1 MTRSLL
7 LLVAPLLMLPK
18 TSVAQ
23 SQAPAAA
30 TPAAAVPPTAPV
42 VRVGEAERDQA
53 RQLYDEAIQY
63 GKKGE
68 YRKARAS
75 LSAAWSL
82 IKTWEIAVNLGSAE
96 MRLGRYRDAAE
107 HLAWGIRDG
116 SKKEGQNYAPLV
128 KAKSLLAEAA
138 THVGQVKL
146 VADEPGASIL
156 VDEEVVGKSPLSDP
170 IFLDPGEH
178 VITALPGNPELVS
191 LKLEVRV
198 QPGDALERY
207 LRFTPA
213 PPKIAEA
220 SDPPLTPAS
229 SGHGFF
235 QAKTMVPITLGGLTA
250 ISGGIA
256 LAFTIKASAA
266 NSAATD
272 WALRTGGNCDL
283 PSPECAGLADARERR
298 NDANRIANVAWV
310 GAGTLGIA
318 TLITAVFWPK
328 SSSTSTARAGIRI
341 LPRTGDDMRGV
352 LVTGVF
358 E

>member
-1 MTRSLL
+1 MTPRSLL
-7 LLVAPLLMLPK
+7 LLVVPLLLSPK

-23 SQAPAAA
+23 SQPVA
-30 TPAAAVPPTAPV
+30 APV

-53 RQLYDEAIQY
+53 RALYDEAIQY

-68 YRKARAS
+68 YRKAKAS

-107 HLAWGIRDG
+107 HLTWGIRDG
-116 SKKEGQNYAPLV
+116 SAKEGESYAPLV
-128 KAKSLLAEAA
+128 KARSLLAEAM

-146 VADEPGASIL
+146 HSDSPGASIL
-156 VDEEVVGKSPLSDP
+156 VDEEVVGRAPLTDP
-170 IFLDPGEH
+170 LYLDPGEH
-178 VITALPGNPELVS
+178 VITALPANPELVS
-191 LKLEVRV
+191 LKLDVRV
-198 QPGDALERY
+198 QPGDSLERY
-207 LRFTPA
+207 LRFTPS
-213 PPKIAEA
+213 PQKTAEEP
-220 SDPPLTPAS
+220 DPVLEKTAS
-229 SGHGFF
+229 SGGSFF
-235 QAKTMVPITLGGLTA
+235 EARTLVPVTLGGLTA
-250 ISGGIA
+250 VSAGVA

-272 WALRTGGNCDL
+272 WALRTGGNCDV
-283 PSPECAGLADARERR
+283 PSSACAGLEDARDRR

-310 GAGTLGIA
+310 SAGTLGAA
-318 TLITAVFWPK
+318 TLITTFFWPK
-328 SSSTSTARAGIRI
+328 AASSTSRAGLRVV
-341 LPRTGDDMRGV
+341 PRTGDDMRGV